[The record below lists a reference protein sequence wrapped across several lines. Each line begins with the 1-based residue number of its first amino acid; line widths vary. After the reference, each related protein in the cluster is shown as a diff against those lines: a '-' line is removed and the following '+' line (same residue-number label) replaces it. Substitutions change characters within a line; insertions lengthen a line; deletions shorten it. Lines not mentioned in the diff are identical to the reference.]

1 MVTEIF
7 LTFLVTSLVG
17 CILAL
22 SKMAYRSK
30 CKRCS
35 FCGIEIERDTESE
48 EKVDE
53 LEIQR
58 SKSLGNNSLDNTESK
73 KDEQL

>member
-7 LTFLVTSLVG
+7 LTFLVTSVVG
-17 CILAL
+17 CVLAL

-35 FCGIEIERDTESE
+35 LCGLEIERDTQAE

-53 LEIQR
+53 LELQR
-58 SKSLGNNSLDNTESK
+58 SKTLGNNSLENTESK
-73 KDEQL
+73 RDEI

>member
-1 MVTEIF
+1 MITEIF

-17 CILAL
+17 CVLAL

-30 CKRCS
+30 CRRCS
-35 FCGIEIERDTESE
+35 ICGIEIERDTEAE

-58 SKSLGNNSLDNTESK
+58 SRSLANNSLDNTESK
-73 KDEQL
+73 KDERI

>member
-1 MVTEIF
+1 MITEIF

-17 CILAL
+17 MVLTL
-22 SKMAYRSK
+22 SKWAYRSK

-35 FCGIEIERDTESE
+35 FCGVEIERDTEAE

-53 LEIQR
+53 LELQR
-58 SKSLGNNSLDNTESK
+58 TKSLANNSLDTAESK
-73 KDEQL
+73 KDGI